1 MELVI
6 FKKSYSAYVMN
17 ILDHD
22 NIIIHNFWHI
32 CHMMFVKHPDQRY
45 S

>member
-22 NIIIHNFWHI
+22 NIIIHNFWHV
-32 CHMMFVKHPDQRY
+32 CHDVCKTSWPEI
-45 S
+45 